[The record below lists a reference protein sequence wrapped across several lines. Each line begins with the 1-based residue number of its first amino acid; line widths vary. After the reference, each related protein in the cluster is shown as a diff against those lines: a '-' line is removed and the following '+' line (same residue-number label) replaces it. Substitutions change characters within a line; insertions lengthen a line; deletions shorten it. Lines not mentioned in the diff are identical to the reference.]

1 MIAAFPT
8 TVVSAAPRITVAA
21 IGARPAI
28 TPAATEHTKGNRAF
42 RRVRSLVNRFRLVG
56 LRAAIPKPTLG

>member
-28 TPAATEHTKGNRAF
+28 TPTEHTKGNRAF